1 MAFTGITALVA
12 GDFAA
17 ATVLS
22 AIAEIGTVMTV
33 VGGITG
39 SKDLLK
45 FGGAMALVGGVGG
58 MVNGAIG
65 GATAVGADAAAAGAE
80 GLDAA
85 SAAANTA
92 GAAYEA
98 TGTAGGIMDGLGGAD
113 SALST
118 DAASAVTDPSQ
129 LTTPSQDMAQSLNQA
144 PSVNPTDSR
153 LADSTQSSPL
163 DSIPGAQDPNGAVM
177 PPGAVGA
184 QAPITP
190 YDNPLNP
197 TDMRLANG
205 TQTTPGNGTPVSTGS
220 FLDKLGDLVKKN
232 SALLQ
237 LGGGA
242 LKGMND
248 RSMWDQKMAL
258 EQQRVNQTSYGNTVA
273 SQTPNPRPGIISG
286 ARA

>member
-1 MAFTGITALVA
+1 
-12 GDFAA
+12 
-17 ATVLS
+17 
-22 AIAEIGTVMTV
+22 MTV

-58 MVNGAIG
+58 MINGAIG

-129 LTTPSQDMAQSLNQA
+129 LTTPSQDMAQSLDQSA
-144 PSVNPTDSR
+144 TP
-153 LADSTQSSPL
+153 AAQSSAPVT
-163 DSIPGAQDPNGAVM
+163 DTTGSTDINSVP
-177 PPGAVGA
+177 GA
-184 QAPITP
+184 QAPQGAVAPVGPTGPQGPYTP
-190 YDNPLNP
+190 FEDNFQGTTALNSGAAP
-197 TDMRLANG
+197 SSTSNFWNSFTDFAN
-205 TQTTPGNGTPVSTGS
+205 
-220 FLDKLGDLVKKN
+220 KN
-232 SALLQ
+232 KTILNAGLQ

-248 RSMWDQKMAL
+248 RAMWDQKMAL